1 MVAAALSRVDG
12 GWLRGDAR
20 AYIQEVISQ
29 PALQQPEHCARD
41 TENPLGL
48 GVRHTESEP

>member
-20 AYIQEVISQ
+20 AYIQEVIPQ

-48 GVRHTESEP
+48 GARHTESEP